1 MGGGRGSC
9 KSVRETRRVTRAV
22 NTVEIHCVYAY
33 ENVITNPL
41 SPITAVC

>member
-9 KSVRETRRVTRAV
+9 KSVRETRRVNRAV
-22 NTVEIHCVYAY
+22 NTDGIHCVYSY
-33 ENVITNPL
+33 ENVITNPF